1 MPRIFLLTGFE
12 PFGGERSNPSWQ
24 VALRLDGE
32 EFGRLRIKSVRIP
45 VGCAAAARRI
55 TAAIVRYRPRAVLGL
70 GQAGGRPALSLERV
84 AINLAIPV
92 EGRRRSRREHGA
104 GPAVKPVVRGAPDAY
119 FSRLPLEAIV
129 HELERKQIPAAY
141 SLTAGAYAC
150 NALMYAGLH
159 ALRRSPTVPVGF
171 IHLPYET
178 RQAARKENAPSMS
191 LDLMESA
198 IRLAIDVITR
208 AP

>member
-1 MPRIFLLTGFE
+1 MPRIFLVTGFE

-24 VALRLDGE
+24 VARRLDGE
-32 EFGRLRIKSVRIP
+32 ELGAFRIKSVRIP

-84 AINLAIPV
+84 AINLAI
-92 EGRRRSRREHGA
+92 ERDRSRSRREHAPGRR
-104 GPAVKPVVRGAPDAY
+104 VKPVVRGAPDAY
-119 FSRLPLEAIV
+119 FSRLPLEAIAR
-129 HELERKQIPAAY
+129 ELRSKQIPAAF

-150 NALMYAGLH
+150 NALMYAGLYT
-159 ALRRSPTVPVGF
+159 LRRSPAIPVGF

-178 RQAARKENAPSMS
+178 RQAARKEDAPSMS
-191 LDLMESA
+191 LELMERA
-198 IRLAIDVITR
+198 VRLAIGVIAR
-208 AP
+208 GG